1 MTPRPTNFV
10 GFSFG
15 PPRAWR
21 HADGGDRCMPKD
33 DAGFEGRYANEF
45 RIGFNSYE
53 FVLDFGQQYPPS
65 EQRMLT
71 RIVASPPVAR
81 DLSETLDQSIRE
93 YESKFGPIKF
103 TPAKEGE

>member
-1 MTPRPTNFV
+1 
-10 GFSFG
+10 
-15 PPRAWR
+15 
-21 HADGGDRCMPKD
+21 MPKD

-81 DLSETLDQSIRE
+81 DLSETLDQTIRE